1 MSKQW
6 QIHQSVQESLCSSLN
21 KDEILEEFLN
31 ICNYISQEDQNSIKS
46 LNSKIQTI
54 KKHYAQQK
62 CRIEHQFKYIQTLL
76 EQKKKE
82 LMTLLNTHEQEL
94 DKTFK
99 NLLEKVTQIQSVI
112 FNIQNDILSNRQ
124 EIVSEVDDDTFH
136 NILSQFDQEIQ
147 MTQNYKKEILSQKI
161 TLIIIEEW
169 TSHHQDVIKN
179 LLNQCITI
187 KDYQKQIE
195 TQHSEL
201 TASTSSDKF
210 YSSNR
215 SSQEFCIK
223 QQTPLIVSFDQKYF
237 LTQKQTEISKSDS
250 DMHDSCES
258 DFLKELTQS

>member
-6 QIHQSVQESLCSSLN
+6 QMHQSVQESLCSSLN
-21 KDEILEEFLN
+21 KDEILEEFIN
-31 ICNYISQEDQNSIKS
+31 ICNYISQEDQKSIKS
-46 LNSKIQTI
+46 LNSKIKTI

-82 LMTLLNTHEQEL
+82 LMSLLSTHEQEI

-99 NLLEKVTQIQSVI
+99 NLLEQVTQIQSVI
-112 FNIQNDILSNRQ
+112 NNIQNDILSNRQ

-147 MTQNYKKEILSQKI
+147 MTQKYKKDLLSQKI

-201 TASTSSDKF
+201 SASTSSDKF
-210 YSSNR
+210 YSSSR
-215 SSQEFCIK
+215 SSQELCMK

-237 LTQKQTEISKSDS
+237 LPQKQTEISKSDS

-258 DFLKELTQS
+258 DFLREMTQS